1 MIKVQDLDEAQCL
14 KGLRYNVNVGKGA
27 TAVSTVLV
35 CNAVCTV
42 AQCLKRL
49 KYNVNVGKGATA
61 QYWSV
66 TLSVLVGSAPFRHS
80 DIGS

>member
-61 QYWSV
+61 VS
-66 TLSVLVGSAPFRHS
+66 TVLVCNAVCTCGHGSLPTQ
-80 DIGS
+80 